1 MGKML
6 SWRKMETRFD
16 TQRYALVSLRSGFG
30 LRSHWQLITLD
41 PHMAAASIS
50 ENVNSSEYVR
60 WLERLSAL
68 KYDQA
73 RGIAPHKPLLLLVV
87 CDLVEQGKLDGEMLH
102 RTGDLAFRF
111 SSYWRIV
118 ADRRRTKP
126 DVRLPFFHLRR
137 DGFWKPLEADGRAA
151 EDRTRAVI
159 AQLDVSFLLCL
170 ENSEFRQLAR
180 RTLIAKYFE
189 ITERAELYAL
199 LGMAI
204 PPEDIV
210 AADATRFLPSD
221 KDQAKRDAKFAVRVL
236 PAYDYTCAL
245 TGYRMIAVNGSTPL
259 DAAHIHQFKRGESC
273 HPTNGI
279 ALSKTAHWLFD
290 HGFWSLSDDFRVLVA
305 ESKFEE
311 SGEATHLLKPR
322 AGKEILRPA
331 HRQFW
336 PDVECLRWHR
346 QTHQFGFI

>member
-1 MGKML
+1 L
-6 SWRKMETRFD
+6 S
-16 TQRYALVSLRSGFG
+16 G
-30 LRSHWQLITLD
+30 
-41 PHMAAASIS
+41 
-50 ENVNSSEYVR
+50 
-60 WLERLSAL
+60 L

-87 CDLVEQGKLDGEMLH
+87 CDMIERGKLVGGLLH

-126 DVRLPFFHLRR
+126 DVRLPFFHMRT
-137 DGFWKPLEADGRAA
+137 DGFWIPLEADGRPAQ
-151 EDRTRAVI
+151 DRTRAVI

-170 ENSEFRQLAR
+170 EDSEFRQLAR
-180 RTLIAKYFE
+180 RTLVAKYFE
-189 ITERAELYAL
+189 TTERAELYAL

-221 KDQAKRDAKFAVRVL
+221 KDAAKRDAKFAVRVL

-245 TGYRMIAVNGSTPL
+245 TRYRMIAVNGSTPL
-259 DAAHIHQFKRGESC
+259 DAAHIHQFKRGGNC

-305 ESKFEE
+305 DAKFEE
-311 SGEATHLLKPR
+311 SGEAAHLLKPR
-322 AGKEILRPA
+322 AGAEILRPIA
-331 HRQFW
+331 RHFW
-336 PDVECLRWHR
+336 PDLEAIRWHR
-346 QTHQFGFI
+346 QTHHFV